1 MKSSEILEL
10 VRAGYTKEE
19 IQAMDMDPAPA
30 AEKAEEVPETSE
42 PETPIQVSEDKKKD
56 VSGSSSVNE
65 LIDEKFNELKAMI
78 QDTNR
83 KNVENPEPEKQEPYT
98 AFTAIQEFF
107 GGES

>member
-19 IQAMDMDPAPA
+19 IKAMDQDPAPA
-30 AEKAEEVPETSE
+30 PEKAEETSEASE

-56 VSGSSSVNE
+56 VSGSSINE
-65 LIDEKFNELKAMI
+65 IIDSKFNELKAMI

-98 AFTAIQEFF
+98 AYSAIEEFF

>member
-19 IQAMDMDPAPA
+19 IMAMDQEPAPA
-30 AEKAEEVPETSE
+30 AESAEEVQETSE

-56 VSGSSSVNE
+56 VSGSSTIND
-65 LIDEKFNELKAMI
+65 LIDSKFNELKAMI

-83 KNVENPEPEKQEPYT
+83 KNVENPEPKKQEPYT
-98 AFTAIQEFF
+98 AYSAIEEFF

>member
-19 IQAMDMDPAPA
+19 IKAMDQDPAPA
-30 AEKAEEVPETSE
+30 NEKAEETSEASE

-56 VSGSSSVNE
+56 VSGSSINE
-65 LIDEKFNELKAMI
+65 IIDSKFNELKAMI

-98 AFTAIQEFF
+98 AYSAIEEFF